1 MRADK
6 MKVNEQNEKKQK
18 ESKMAS
24 AEAERREMSD
34 DKPVQWY
41 TFPLT
46 NSFSGD
52 FHWFPDFSENKC
64 RKLSV
69 TFKV

>member
-34 DKPVQWY
+34 DKPGY
-41 TFPLT
+41 
-46 NSFSGD
+46 SSGTH
-52 FHWFPDFSENKC
+52 FH
-64 RKLSV
+64 
-69 TFKV
+69 